1 MKAPRMLVLATV
13 AALAMLVAGCGR
25 PSADPALQV
34 RTLDGEVASLGDY
47 AGQVVFLNFWATWC
61 GPCVR
66 EMPSIQRLHDAYG
79 EEVVFLLVSNE
90 NASTVRSF
98 AAKNGYTMPLH
109 TLTSSGVPASFK
121 VSAIPATFII
131 DGTGAVRV
139 HHVGAREWD
148 DPDVTELLNSL
159 L

>member
-1 MKAPRMLVLATV
+1 MNVPRTLVLAPLAGLAIL
-13 AALAMLVAGCGR
+13 AAACGK
-25 PSADPALQV
+25 PSADPALRVQ
-34 RTLDGEVASLGDY
+34 TLEGEVASLGDY

-61 GPCVR
+61 GPCVQ

-79 EEVVFLLVSNE
+79 EEVVFLLASNE

-109 TLTSSGVPASFK
+109 TLTNSGVPASFN

-131 DGTGAVRV
+131 DGTGAVRM

-148 DPDVTELLNSL
+148 DPEVTELLNSL